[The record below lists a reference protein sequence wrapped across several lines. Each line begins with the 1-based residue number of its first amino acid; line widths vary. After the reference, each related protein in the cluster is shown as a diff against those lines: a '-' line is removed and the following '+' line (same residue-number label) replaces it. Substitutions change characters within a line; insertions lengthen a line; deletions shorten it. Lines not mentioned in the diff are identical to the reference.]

1 MHPGPDLATGSA
13 HSSGDRSNVVQ
24 RWLRTVGT
32 GAVSG
37 SWPTGCAYPVNW
49 CLPMLAGSV
58 LGHVHARWPFVTVL
72 SFIVFLSSP
81 GVAQESQNPAVRRAI
96 DAYLAGNLTQASV
109 VLDSVSENA
118 SRSDAA
124 VIDLYRGLIAFA
136 RDSTATARAS
146 FERAIERV
154 PSLRLD
160 ADLHSPGRVQLL
172 EEVRTELIQRWRAE
186 AAAAEQRGDSSAATA
201 LWTSVRQAVPAD
213 PDAMAAIARL
223 SGTDPP
229 PEAAPPPLT
238 EDSAVERAPART
250 TSTSSSR
257 SPAVAAA
264 LGMVLPGAG
273 EFYAGRP
280 VHGALILAAAG
291 GAAAAGY
298 LITRVDVECRSVPV
312 NGTCPGEDVLREDR
326 SRPYLAPGLVAA
338 GALTLLGAID
348 AAIGVSSSRGSPA
361 ESRVDM
367 GADGRVHVT
376 LLRIHR

>member
-1 MHPGPDLATGSA
+1 
-13 HSSGDRSNVVQ
+13 
-24 RWLRTVGT
+24 
-32 GAVSG
+32 
-37 SWPTGCAYPVNW
+37 
-49 CLPMLAGSV
+49 MLAGSV
-58 LGHVHARWPFVTVL
+58 LGHVQARWPFVTVL

-361 ESRVDM
+361 QSRVDM